1 MANIID
7 INVSPRTAVGSG
19 PVGRLRKEGLIPG
32 VVYGKGRENVNVQL
46 DRSTF
51 TKVLK
56 SSASDNILVH
66 LHLGDNQQL
75 ALVQEVQ
82 HDYIKSLVTHV
93 DFHAINPDEEIH
105 AAVPVSLV
113 GEPAGAKFGGLLELL
128 LHTLE
133 VNCLPKSLPEKLIVE
148 VSHLNVGDAIHVS
161 DLKLPEGVRVKLGG
175 SVLVA
180 AVSAPKTEEAAPAA
194 AAAAPAA
201 GAAAPAAAGK
211 PAADAKAAPAK
222 K

>member
-32 VVYGKGRENVNVQL
+32 VVYGKGRENINVQL
-46 DRSTF
+46 DRSSF

-56 SSASDNILVH
+56 GSSSDNILVH
-66 LHLGDNQQL
+66 LNLGGNQQL

-82 HDYIKSLVTHV
+82 HDYIKSVVTHV

-133 VNCLPKSLPEKLIVE
+133 VNCLPKNLPEKLIVE

-175 SVLVA
+175 SVVVA
-180 AVSAPKTEEAAPAA
+180 AVSAPKTEEAAP